1 MDGWCDVASD
11 TALLLA
17 VGWLLSR
24 QERTRERLLPLVRE
38 DKERLLPVELRLL
51 PVEERLLPV
60 EEKLLPAKE
69 RLSPGV
75 HWPWLAVLLLGLQV
89 RPGHCRAVHLTAG
102 SGGLD
107 RMELHHPAAQ
117 LPPGDPWDRET

>member
-1 MDGWCDVASD
+1 MASD

-24 QERTRERLLPLVRE
+24 QERTRERLLPLVREDKERLLPLVRE

-89 RPGHCRAVHLTAG
+89 RPGH
-102 SGGLD
+102 
-107 RMELHHPAAQ
+107 
-117 LPPGDPWDRET
+117 